1 MTDISAF
8 RAFPVA
14 IRIGDTVYVGA
25 STAPATGDIE
35 AQTARSFETLV
46 ARLEQAGARMS
57 DLVNLRTYYVYSG
70 AEGRDVTEYWERM
83 TAVRLR
89 YLADPGPAAT
99 ALRVLGVPHTCLL
112 IGVDGIAALNPDR
125 QRIMPAH
132 AWDWTLPVPLSQG
145 WRVGDKI
152 YVGGQISADRSGR
165 TIAIDDVAAQ
175 TRHAL
180 EYIRHVLLDGGQSW
194 SNVVSL
200 RVCFKHD
207 GDAIAAATRLATILG
222 VVREA
227 ITAPRPALTALGV
240 NLLYEGLLLEI
251 DAVSRAGGK
260 RAVTSPGAG
269 DAKAI
274 SGFPTA
280 CVAGD
285 ELYIGGLFAEAGAA
299 LETQVECTLRRLLCV
314 MSDSGFEP
322 AELVKLTLFLVPVGR
337 DDQLAADRVSILELV
352 RRYLPY
358 SQPVVTFLALPGL
371 PHDGQRFQLDGV
383 AVHTSD
389 RMAFSLS
396 EG

>member
-1 MTDISAF
+1 
-8 RAFPVA
+8 
-14 IRIGDTVYVGA
+14 
-25 STAPATGDIE
+25 
-35 AQTARSFETLV
+35 
-46 ARLEQAGARMS
+46 
-57 DLVNLRTYYVYSG
+57 
-70 AEGRDVTEYWERM
+70 
-83 TAVRLR
+83 
-89 YLADPGPAAT
+89 
-99 ALRVLGVPHTCLL
+99 
-112 IGVDGIAALNPDR
+112 
-125 QRIMPAH
+125 
-132 AWDWTLPVPLSQG
+132 
-145 WRVGDKI
+145 
-152 YVGGQISADRSGR
+152 
-165 TIAIDDVAAQ
+165 
-175 TRHAL
+175 
-180 EYIRHVLLDGGQSW
+180 
-194 SNVVSL
+194 
-200 RVCFKHD
+200 
-207 GDAIAAATRLATILG
+207 
-222 VVREA
+222 
-227 ITAPRPALTALGV
+227 
-240 NLLYEGLLLEI
+240 LLEI

-358 SQPVVTFLALPGL
+358 SQPVVTFLALPDL